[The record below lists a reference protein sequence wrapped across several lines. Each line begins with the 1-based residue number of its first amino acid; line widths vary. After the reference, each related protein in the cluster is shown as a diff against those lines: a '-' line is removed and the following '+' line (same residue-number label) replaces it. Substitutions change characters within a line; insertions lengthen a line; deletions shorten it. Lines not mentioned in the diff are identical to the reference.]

1 MNTGQSSETSFPR
14 LLRGLWGHLSRRR
27 QWQTLVVTILMV
39 CSAFAE
45 VITLGTVVPFIA
57 VLVEPERAMT
67 FGLVARVAEWVGITS
82 ADQLVFPLAG
92 VFLATAL
99 MAAALRLLVLW
110 ATTRLAMASGAELA
124 VKAFER
130 NLYQPYEVHVHRHS
144 SEVTS
149 GIIQKVESVVSGMLF
164 PLQTAA
170 GSVLTLVSVTVAL
183 VMIDSQIAMAAVLL
197 VGGGYFLITR
207 VVRGRLLRNGR
218 QIAVGQVRVLK
229 ILQESI
235 GGIRQVLID
244 GTQRVFLEEFK
255 DSDGRLRRSQASNSI
270 IQQSP
275 RLFMEGISM
284 TLIVVL
290 VMVLHGRE
298 GGLVS
303 NLPELTAFAVAGQR
317 MLPISQQCYTTVS
330 TMLAYQPAFSEA
342 LTILDQPV
350 SRAERFER
358 SDPLPFTSALEC
370 SGLSFRYSD
379 DEPWVLDGID
389 LKIPKG
395 STVGLVGETG
405 SGKSTLLDLMMG
417 LLRPTAGALTVD
429 GVQLDSEVIGSWR
442 RSIAHVPQDVF
453 LVDSSIAENI
463 AFGVPKDQIDHQRV
477 RESARLAQIDDFIMA
492 EPDGYRTLVGERGVR
507 LSGGQRQRIGIA
519 RALHKGV
526 SVLILDEAT
535 SALDSVTEGS
545 VLRQIDDSGEG
556 LTVVMVAHRLSTL
569 RNCDQIFELRDG
581 KIVASGRFEDLLESS
596 GSFREMARSSTET
609 G

>member
-1 MNTGQSSETSFPR
+1 
-14 LLRGLWGHLSRRR
+14 
-27 QWQTLVVTILMV
+27 
-39 CSAFAE
+39 
-45 VITLGTVVPFIA
+45 
-57 VLVEPERAMT
+57 
-67 FGLVARVAEWVGITS
+67 
-82 ADQLVFPLAG
+82 
-92 VFLATAL
+92 
-99 MAAALRLLVLW
+99 
-110 ATTRLAMASGAELA
+110 
-124 VKAFER
+124 
-130 NLYQPYEVHVHRHS
+130 
-144 SEVTS
+144 
-149 GIIQKVESVVSGMLF
+149 
-164 PLQTAA
+164 
-170 GSVLTLVSVTVAL
+170 
-183 VMIDSQIAMAAVLL
+183 
-197 VGGGYFLITR
+197 
-207 VVRGRLLRNGR
+207 
-218 QIAVGQVRVLK
+218 
-229 ILQESI
+229 
-235 GGIRQVLID
+235 
-244 GTQRVFLEEFK
+244 
-255 DSDGRLRRSQASNSI
+255 
-270 IQQSP
+270 
-275 RLFMEGISM
+275 MEGISM

-290 VMVLHGRE
+290 VMVLQGRE

-317 MLPISQQCYTTVS
+317 MLPISQQCYGTVS
-330 TMLAYQPAFSEA
+330 TMLAYQPVFSEA
-342 LTILDQPV
+342 LVTLDQPV
-350 SRAERFER
+350 SRAERFEG

-389 LKIPKG
+389 LQIPKG

-417 LLRPTAGALTVD
+417 LLRPAAGALTVD

-463 AFGVPKDQIDHQRV
+463 AFGVPKDQIDHERV

-492 EPDGYRTLVGERGVR
+492 EPNGYRTLVGERGVR

>member
-14 LLRGLWGHLSRRR
+14 LLRGLWGHLNRRR

-45 VITLGTVVPFIA
+45 VITLGAVLPFIA
-57 VLVEPERAMT
+57 VLVEPERAMA
-67 FGLVARVAEWVGITS
+67 FGPVARVAEWVGITS

-92 VFLATAL
+92 AFLATAL
-99 MAAALRLLVLW
+99 LAAALRFLVVW
-110 ATTRLAMASGAELA
+110 ATTRLAMATGAELA
-124 VKAFER
+124 SKAFER
-130 NLYQPYEVHVHRHS
+130 TLYQPYEVHVHRHS

-149 GIIQKVESVVSGMLF
+149 GVIQKVESVVSGMLS
-164 PLQTAA
+164 PLQTAV
-170 GSVLTLVSVTVAL
+170 GSVLTLASVAVAL
-183 VMIDSQIAMAAVLL
+183 VLIDIQIAMTAVLL

-218 QIAVGQVRVLK
+218 QIAVGQVQVLK

-255 DSDGRLRRSQASNSI
+255 GSDGRLRRSQASNTI

-275 RLFMEGISM
+275 RLFMEGVSM

-290 VMVLHGRE
+290 IMVFHGQE

-303 NLPELTAFAVAGQR
+303 NLPELTAFALAGQR

-342 LTILDQPV
+342 LIILDQPV
-350 SRAERFER
+350 SRAERSER
-358 SDPLPFTSALEC
+358 SDPLLFTSALEC
-370 SGLSFRYSD
+370 TGLSFRYSE

-389 LKIPKG
+389 LQIQKG

-417 LLRPTAGALTVD
+417 LLRPAAGALTVD

-463 AFGVPKDQIDHQRV
+463 AFGVPKDQIDHERV

-492 EPDGYRTLVGERGVR
+492 EPNGYRTLVGERGVR

>member
-14 LLRGLWGHLSRRR
+14 LLRGLWGHLNRRR

-45 VITLGTVVPFIA
+45 VITLGAVVPFIA
-57 VLVEPERAMT
+57 VLVEPERAMA
-67 FGLVARVAEWVGITS
+67 FGPAAWVAEWVGITS
-82 ADQLVFPLAG
+82 SDQLVFPLAG
-92 VFLATAL
+92 AFLATAL
-99 MAAALRLLVLW
+99 LAAALRLLVVW
-110 ATTRLAMASGAELA
+110 ATTRLAMATGAELA
-124 VKAFER
+124 ANAFER
-130 NLYQPYEVHVHRHS
+130 TLYQPYEAHVHSHS

-149 GIIQKVESVVSGMLF
+149 GVIQKVESIVHGMII
-164 PLQTAA
+164 PLQTAV
-170 GSVLTLVSVTVAL
+170 GSVLTLVSVAVAL
-183 VMIDSQIAMAAVLL
+183 VLIDIQIAMTAVLV

-207 VVRGRLLRNGR
+207 AVRGRLLRNGR
-218 QIAVGQVRVLK
+218 QIAVGQTQVLK

-255 DSDGRLRRSQASNSI
+255 GSDGRVRRSEATNLI

-290 VMVLHGRE
+290 IMVFHGRE

-317 MLPISQQCYTTVS
+317 MLPISQQCYATVS
-330 TMLAYQPAFSEA
+330 AMRGYQARHSEA
-342 LTILDQPV
+342 LMILDQPV

-358 SDPLPFTSALEC
+358 SEPLLFTSALEC
-370 SGLSFRYSD
+370 TGLSFRYSE

-389 LKIPKG
+389 LQIQKG

-417 LLRPTAGALTVD
+417 LLRPADGALTVD
-429 GVQLDSEVIGSWR
+429 GVRLDSEVIGAWC
-442 RSIAHVPQDVF
+442 RSIAHVPQDIF

-463 AFGVPKDQIDHQRV
+463 AFGVPRDQIDHERV

-492 EPDGYRTLVGERGVR
+492 EPNGYRTLVGERGVR

-519 RALHKGV
+519 RALHKGA

-545 VLRQIDDSGEG
+545 VLRQIKDSGEG
-556 LTVVMVAHRLSTL
+556 LTVVMVTHRLSTL
-569 RNCDQIFELRDG
+569 RNCDQIFELRGG
-581 KIVASGRFEDLLESS
+581 KIVASGRFEDLLELS

-609 G
+609 E

>member
-1 MNTGQSSETSFPR
+1 
-14 LLRGLWGHLSRRR
+14 
-27 QWQTLVVTILMV
+27 
-39 CSAFAE
+39 
-45 VITLGTVVPFIA
+45 
-57 VLVEPERAMT
+57 
-67 FGLVARVAEWVGITS
+67 
-82 ADQLVFPLAG
+82 
-92 VFLATAL
+92 
-99 MAAALRLLVLW
+99 
-110 ATTRLAMASGAELA
+110 
-124 VKAFER
+124 
-130 NLYQPYEVHVHRHS
+130 
-144 SEVTS
+144 
-149 GIIQKVESVVSGMLF
+149 
-164 PLQTAA
+164 
-170 GSVLTLVSVTVAL
+170 VLTLASVAVAL
-183 VMIDSQIAMAAVLL
+183 VLIDIQIAMTAVLL

-218 QIAVGQVRVLK
+218 QIAVGQVQVLK

-255 DSDGRLRRSQASNSI
+255 GSDGRLRRSQASNTI

-290 VMVLHGRE
+290 IMVFHGQE

-330 TMLAYQPAFSEA
+330 TMLAYQPVFSEA
-342 LTILDQPV
+342 LMILDQPV
-350 SRAERFER
+350 SRAERFEG

-370 SGLSFRYSD
+370 TGLSFRYSD

-389 LKIPKG
+389 LQIPKG
-395 STVGLVGETG
+395 SKVGLVGETG

-417 LLRPTAGALTVD
+417 LLRPTAGTLTVD
-429 GVQLDSEVIGSWR
+429 GVQLDNEVIGSWR

-477 RESARLAQIDDFIMA
+477 RESARLAQIDGFIMA
-492 EPDGYRTLVGERGVR
+492 EPNGYRTLVGERGVR

-535 SALDSVTEGS
+535 NALDSVTEGS